1 MQTAGRRTKAK
12 DKEIQE
18 AEAEQTSA
26 AQNAIDERTFK
37 KVWGTN
43 TEHEDNTLH
52 NEVVVFNKSNKIFNK
67 TEHSSSSKSSEHI

>member
-26 AQNAIDERTFK
+26 AQMPLTRERLK